1 MKKLIV
7 LLVFFLNT
15 VLFAQSKIN
24 RIHSFSYN
32 GNMEKFDFLKSGNYT
47 VDYHKYL
54 NFPVE
59 FSIYNPK
66 PGFTPTKIEAQRY
79 YSFTNTNLLLKR
91 EMSNKEPE
99 PIYPSQDKKKSFGE
113 AIFSDVLEGVFSKK

>member
-15 VLFAQSKIN
+15 VLFAQPKIN

-32 GNMEKFDFLKSGNYT
+32 GNMEKIEFLKSDNYT

-91 EMSNKEPE
+91 EMSNIKPE
-99 PIYPSQDKKKSFGE
+99 PIYPEQQKNKTLRD
-113 AIFSDVLEGVFSKK
+113 AIFEDVIDGIFSKK

>member
-1 MKKLIV
+1 
-7 LLVFFLNT
+7 
-15 VLFAQSKIN
+15 
-24 RIHSFSYN
+24 
-32 GNMEKFDFLKSGNYT
+32 MEKIEFFKSDNYT

-79 YSFTNTNLLLKR
+79 YSFTNTNRLLKR
-91 EMSNKEPE
+91 ELSNIKPE
-99 PIYPSQDKKKSFGE
+99 PIYPEQEKNKTVRD
-113 AIFSDVLEGVFSKK
+113 AIFEGIIDGIFSKK

>member
-32 GNMEKFDFLKSGNYT
+32 GNMEKFEFFKSDNYT

-66 PGFTPTKIEAQRY
+66 PGFTPTKIESQKY
-79 YSFTNTNLLLKR
+79 YSFKNTNLLLKR

-99 PIYPSQDKKKSFGE
+99 PIYPNQDKKKSFGE

>member
-1 MKKLIV
+1 MKKLIL

-24 RIHSFSYN
+24 GTNSFSYN
-32 GNMEKFDFLKSGNYT
+32 GNMEKIEFLKSDNYT

-79 YSFTNTNLLLKR
+79 YSFTNTNRLLKR
-91 EMSNKEPE
+91 ELSNIKPE
-99 PIYPSQDKKKSFGE
+99 PIYPEQEKNKTVRD
-113 AIFSDVLEGVFSKK
+113 AIFEGIIGGIFNKK

>member
-66 PGFTPTKIEAQRY
+66 PGLLQRKLRRRDIIHLQILIC
-79 YSFTNTNLLLKR
+79 F
-91 EMSNKEPE
+91 
-99 PIYPSQDKKKSFGE
+99 
-113 AIFSDVLEGVFSKK
+113 

>member
-1 MKKLIV
+1 MKKLIL

-15 VLFAQSKIN
+15 VLFAQSKIKGIN
-24 RIHSFSYN
+24 SFSYN
-32 GNMEKFDFLKSGNYT
+32 GNIEKFQFLKNDNYT
-47 VDYHKYL
+47 VDYHKYI

-79 YSFTNTNLLLKR
+79 YSFTNTNFLLKR
-91 EMSNKEPE
+91 ELSNIKPE
-99 PIYPSQDKKKSFGE
+99 PIYPEQEKNKTVRD
-113 AIFSDVLEGVFSKK
+113 AIFEGIIDGIFNKK